1 MKDCILVTGGAG
13 FIGCA
18 ISRHLVDSGLALVV
32 MDNLHPQVHVRQV
45 RPEALHREAFFIHD
59 DVTRA
64 EAWQKLLSQWRPR
77 VVVHL
82 AAETGTGQSLTEASR
97 HAEVNVVGTTRML
110 DALAAAQAIPER
122 LVLTSS
128 RAIYGEG
135 RWLGPDGVAWYPG
148 QRSDAM
154 LAQGQWD
161 FEGEAEPADAAINE
175 ARPTSIYGA
184 TKLAQEQILSA
195 WAASF
200 RSKLAILRLQNVYGP
215 GQSLNNPYTG
225 IASLFVRLAK
235 AGESI
240 PLYEDGRMKRDF
252 VHIDDVADAVSRAAV
267 SGVMDGRVLDVGTG
281 LGTTISDLA
290 QAIARHYGAPEPHVA
305 GQYRNGDVRHAS
317 CRVSGAARCGWSP
330 QVSLAQGIA
339 SLCAWVD
346 AEMKK

>member
-1 MKDCILVTGGAG
+1 MNDCILVTGGAG

-18 ISRHLVDSGLALVV
+18 ISTRLVGSGLPLVV
-32 MDNLHPQVHVRQV
+32 MDNLHPQVHARRL
-45 RPEALHREAFFIHD
+45 RPDALHREAVFIQD
-59 DVTRA
+59 DVTRP
-64 EAWQKLLSQWRPR
+64 EAWDALLSNWRPR
-77 VVVHL
+77 AVIHL
-82 AAETGTGQSLTEASR
+82 AAETGTGQSLLEASR

-110 DALAAAQAIPER
+110 DALAAANAIPER
-122 LVLTSS
+122 LILTSS

-135 RWLGPDGVAWYPG
+135 RWLGHAGPWYPG

-154 LAQGQWD
+154 LARQQWD
-161 FEGEAEPADAAINE
+161 FEGQAIPADAAVNE

-184 TKLAQEQILSA
+184 TKFAQEQILSA

-200 RSKLAILRLQNVYGP
+200 RAKLTILRLQNVYGP

-240 PLYEDGRMKRDF
+240 PLYEDGCMKRDF
-252 VHIDDVADAVSRAAV
+252 VHIDDVADAVTLAV
-267 SGVMDGRVLDVGTG
+267 TSTTMDNQILDIGTG

-290 QAIARHYGAPEPHVA
+290 RIIACHYGAPEPHVT

-317 CRVSGAARCGWSP
+317 CDVSNAARHGWKP
-330 QVSLAQGIA
+330 RISLEQGVA

-346 AEMKK
+346 AEMQK